1 MQDLLV
7 TTIRELARMTMMP
20 KATLAETMEAEPE
33 FDIALAQDLAQVAA
47 ADSTKTWILCPWLKQ
62 FPTSIGVWMSVLAAH
77 DANEGLLRSLPVS
90 AKSWPR
96 VYAGVFAVD
105 TLRRSSQLVDSLKGS
120 GVAGVINFPSVSFI
134 DGEAGKVL
142 NGLSLGVDREIDFL
156 RICSN
161 EGLRVAG
168 VARTIETAERL
179 DELGADFLVVH
190 GGPPIHAKHD
200 PSQDAARRIKGAIRL
215 GNLRVIPI
223 SRVLNRTQSWD

>member
-1 MQDLLV
+1 
-7 TTIRELARMTMMP
+7 MTEEP
-20 KATLAETMEAEPE
+20 KATLAEPMGAGPQ
-33 FDIALAQDLAQVAA
+33 FDVALAQDLAHVDA
-47 ADSTKTWILCPWLKQ
+47 ADSTKTWILCPWLRQ
-62 FPTSIGVWMSVLAAH
+62 FPAPIGVWMSVLAAH
-77 DANEGLLRSLPVS
+77 DANDGLLCSIPAS

-105 TLRRSSQLVDSLKGS
+105 TLRRSSQLVDSLKSS

-156 RICSN
+156 RICSS

-179 DELGADFLVVH
+179 GELGADFLVAH
-190 GGPPIHAKHD
+190 GGPPTHTNED
-200 PSQDAARRIKGAIRL
+200 PSLDAARRIKDAMQLR
-215 GNLRVIPI
+215 NVRVIPI
-223 SRVLNRTQSWD
+223 SRVLM

>member
-1 MQDLLV
+1 
-7 TTIRELARMTMMP
+7 MTKEP
-20 KATLAETMEAEPE
+20 KATLAEMMDAEPE
-33 FDIALAQDLAQVAA
+33 FDIALAQDLVQVDA
-47 ADSTKTWILCPWLKQ
+47 ADSTRTWILCPWLRQ

-77 DANEGLLRSLPVS
+77 DANDGLLRSLPVS

-105 TLRRSSQLVDSLKGS
+105 TLRRSLQLVDSLKGS

-134 DGEAGKVL
+134 DGEAGEVL
-142 NGLSLGVDREIDFL
+142 NGLSLGVDREINFL

-179 DELGADFLVVH
+179 GELGADFLVAH
-190 GGPPIHAKHD
+190 GGPPTHANED
-200 PSQDAARRIKGAIRL
+200 PSQDAARRFKGAMRL
-215 GNLRVIPI
+215 RNLPVIPI
-223 SRVLNRTQSWD
+223 SRVLNRTQCSD